1 MEIESL
7 EDEECSGQLLEVDN
21 AQLRATVEADPLSI
35 TQEVADECNTD
46 HSMVTW
52 LLKQIGKVK
61 KFNKWMPHEL
71 TANQKKKKII
81 ALILILCNNNE
92 PLLDRIVMWDKVDF
106 L

>member
-21 AQLRATVEADPLSI
+21 AQLRATVEADPLAT

-61 KFNKWMPHEL
+61 KLNKWVPREV
-71 TANQKKKKII
+71 TQSKKKNVVLRCHLVLFCTT
-81 ALILILCNNNE
+81 AATHFLIKL
-92 PLLDRIVMWDKVDF
+92 
-106 L
+106 